1 VIFVDNRPY
10 GLSCEKRIE
19 ENLTKKSAHVVFK
32 YSDRIA
38 KQVVGKQSDFEKKND
53 NVIIM

>member
-1 VIFVDNRPY
+1 MIFVDNRPY

-38 KQVVGKQSDFEKKND
+38 KQVVGKQSDFEKKKW
-53 NVIIM
+53 